1 MISTLCKFCVSLI
14 FTYLVAILIFTNLRS
29 TFLLQQTVCG
39 FDLLRAHGGSL
50 VCDVNGFS
58 FVKTSQKYY
67 DDCSQLLAD
76 IILQNLAPQLWI
88 PHPLDFP
95 VVKPSEETPV
105 VKTAGTML
113 ELRCVIAIIRH
124 GDRTPKQKMKM
135 VVRHPK

>member
-1 MISTLCKFCVSLI
+1 M
-14 FTYLVAILIFTNLRS
+14 
-29 TFLLQQTVCG
+29 
-39 FDLLRAHGGSL
+39 
-50 VCDVNGFS
+50 CDVNGFS

-88 PHPLDFP
+88 PPQIDFP
-95 VVKPSEETPV
+95 TKKQSEETPV
-105 VKTAGTML
+105 MSSATM

-135 VVRHPK
+135 VVTHEL

>member
-1 MISTLCKFCVSLI
+1 MSINF
-14 FTYLVAILIFTNLRS
+14 
-29 TFLLQQTVCG
+29 QQTVCG
-39 FDLLRAHGGSL
+39 FDLLRANGKSL

-88 PHPLDFP
+88 PQQLDY
-95 VVKPSEETPV
+95 PSQVPSIQPSSESPDTLL
-105 VKTAGTML
+105 GTTM
-113 ELRCVIAIIRH
+113 ELRCVIAVIRH

-135 VVRHPK
+135 VVTHRL

>member
-1 MISTLCKFCVSLI
+1 M
-14 FTYLVAILIFTNLRS
+14 
-29 TFLLQQTVCG
+29 
-39 FDLLRAHGGSL
+39 LRANGKSL

-88 PHPLDFP
+88 PQQLEYPTTQASSL
-95 VVKPSEETPV
+95 PSDDSQENLMMV
-105 VKTAGTML
+105 QGVGGTMM
-113 ELRCVIAIIRH
+113 ELRCVIAIVRH

-135 VVRHPK
+135 VVTHKL